1 MALNV
6 NHAILHILDFEAGA
20 SSFSHRELDLT
31 DRTVRSYV
39 QRHLRKISS
48 SPESRHGE
56 FLPESAFAAELRR
69 YLDGGSFVGFSM
81 QIAEFLYG
89 ELRKGEGVEPC
100 DLLVADFEA
109 EPEHIPADA
118 SRNADGLDP
127 EASAVAAALAED
139 AFEGRGERRFAIV
152 LLPRKQAYVHDVRS
166 ESGASVNG
174 IVRHDATLP
183 NPTQRVDSYA
193 CIGTRSFD
201 VEFGDKPR
209 TVAGTETFVL
219 PELLLQCSAESSC
232 KEVLQSV
239 TRIVEEVAQEYGANT
254 ARAVSKVKAIM
265 SEKTNESGY
274 LPPWELGCEVF
285 EDEPAMRE
293 RFEETA
299 RREELPERVAVR
311 RGVAAR
317 MGKSHRI
324 RTDTGI
330 EITFPSEYSANTD
343 FIEFVTEPD
352 GSISIELKNIGSI
365 ENR

>member
-1 MALNV
+1 MALNI
-6 NHAILHILDFEAGA
+6 NHAILHVFDFESNAG
-20 SSFSHRELDLT
+20 SFSRRELDLSE
-31 DRTVRSYV
+31 RTVKSYV

-48 SPESRHGE
+48 SPESKRGA
-56 FLPESAFAAELRR
+56 FAPESAFAAELGR
-69 YLDGGSFVGFSM
+69 YLDGAVPFVEFST

-89 ELRKGEGVEPC
+89 ELRKGEGIDPC

-109 EPEHIPADA
+109 EPDHTAAP
-118 SRNADGLDP
+118 NADDGTAGLDP
-127 EASAVAAALAED
+127 EAAAVAAALADD
-139 AFEGRGERRFAIV
+139 AFEGRGERCFALI
-152 LLPRKQAYVHDVRS
+152 LLPRKQAYMHDVRPDGS
-166 ESGASVNG
+166 NG

-193 CIGTRSFD
+193 CIGTRELT
-201 VEFGDKPR
+201 VEFADKPR
-209 TVAGTETFVL
+209 TIAGTETLVI
-219 PELLLQCSAESSC
+219 PDCLLQCSAEASP

-254 ARAVSKVKAIM
+254 ARAVSKAKAIM
-265 SEKTNESGY
+265 TEKSEESEY
-274 LPPWELGCEVF
+274 LPPWELGAEVF

-299 RREELPERVAVR
+299 RREELPERVAVKR
-311 RGVAAR
+311 SVATR

-330 EITFPSEYSANTD
+330 EVTFPSEYSANTD
-343 FIEFVTEPD
+343 FIEFVTEAD